1 MVQRTNI
8 TRAVAHQRQRFFADA
23 GEYELAICPVWHR
36 LKRIRIDDLWIEII
50 LTHMQP
56 RLHPAFIGN
65 ARACNFGESVDII
78 RLNSQGFFDLAAHV
92 FRPWLRTKQTRAQ
105 WKRCGINPH
114 TVDRLPDKHCIGGRA
129 AQKIGAE
136 ILQNL
141 HLAFGVAGGDR
152 DRGSAHLLRAVV
164 EPQTARK

>member
-1 MVQRTNI
+1 MR
-8 TRAVAHQRQRFFADA
+8 
-23 GEYELAICPVWHR
+23 
-36 LKRIRIDDLWIEII
+36 
-50 LTHMQP
+50 
-56 RLHPAFIGN
+56 
-65 ARACNFGESVDII
+65 
-78 RLNSQGFFDLAAHV
+78 
-92 FRPWLRTKQTRAQ
+92 LRTKQTRAQ

-114 TVDRLPDKHCIGGRA
+114 TVLTVSDKHCIRGRA